1 MPGRVIIGDPLIFG
15 TLGREAA
22 FGLPGLTAPGVP
34 GCADEPVPVVP
45 AGAGVDGVTP
55 GAGEPP
61 GWLGAVPIPLGDP
74 AVWAWAAVATIAANP
89 AASSVFATRMGF
101 SFSPLDKVSLPT
113 TGWQLLFPQEARPNA
128 AISIR
133 EAACAMTA
141 SAEQRVVEGG
151 SLDEAGAD
159 HSDIVYTY
167 KASLMGGAWI
177 LRLAPEALHWS
188 IGTLSGQV
196 PYATIRRIRLS
207 FRPVTM
213 QSYRFLAE
221 IWADKGPKISI
232 ASTSWKSLMEQERQD
247 EAYSRFIRTLHER
260 IAAAHGKP
268 DLRAGALP
276 FLYWPGVAIFVT
288 LCIMGVSLA
297 FRAMQLGE
305 VAFGQPLDWGQIAAI
320 LALVAMF
327 FWLLWQMGSFFKRNM
342 PRRYTL
348 DAVPADLLPKTPNP
362 VS

>member
-1 MPGRVIIGDPLIFG
+1 MCYDG
-15 TLGREAA
+15 AA
-22 FGLPGLTAPGVP
+22 ERT
-34 GCADEPVPVVP
+34 
-45 AGAGVDGVTP
+45 
-55 GAGEPP
+55 
-61 GWLGAVPIPLGDP
+61 
-74 AVWAWAAVATIAANP
+74 
-89 AASSVFATRMGF
+89 
-101 SFSPLDKVSLPT
+101 
-113 TGWQLLFPQEARPNA
+113 
-128 AISIR
+128 
-133 EAACAMTA
+133 
-141 SAEQRVVEGG
+141 VVEGA

-196 PYATIRRIRLS
+196 PYAAIRRIRLS

-221 IWADKGPKISI
+221 IWADRGPKISI

-276 FLYWPGVAIFVT
+276 FLYWPGVAIFVA

-320 LALVAMF
+320 LALVGMF